1 MGRPER
7 EGDLGRVGAIDCG
20 TNSIRLLIAEAQS
33 GGGLIDVARELEIVR
48 LGQGVDSTGELH
60 PDALARTFAAAERYG
75 ERLRLYGVEPERTRV
90 IATSAARDAR
100 NVADFFEGMTARLG
114 VRPEIVSGVEEA
126 RLSFTGAL
134 SGVPVADAGPVLVM
148 DIGGGS
154 TELVLGDAAGQIERA
169 VSLNIG
175 SVRLT
180 ERFGPSGS
188 LALPLNPTPDSTSR
202 WMHPPRSRVEGD
214 DGAEVGTRETASAYV
229 DSLLDDLDWPAGSLG
244 RVGTWIGVAGTVT
257 TMSALQLGLS
267 TYDRSRVHG
276 SILDTDQINSLA
288 TRLATLTTEEIRGLG
303 VPAGRAD
310 VIPAGALIA
319 DRVARRVG
327 RPMLVSE
334 SDILDGIALS
344 LLPD

>member
-1 MGRPER
+1 MSATPAGRQER
-7 EGDLGRVGAIDCG
+7 QGDFGRVGAVDCG
-20 TNSIRLLIAEAQS
+20 TNSIRLLIAEARS
-33 GGGLIDVARELEIVR
+33 GGGLSEVARELEIVR
-48 LGQGVDSTGELH
+48 LGQGVDATGELH

-75 ERLRLYGVEPERTRV
+75 ERLRSHGVGPEQTRV
-90 IATSAARDAR
+90 VATSAARDAR
-100 NVADFFEGMTARLG
+100 NVADFYAGMTARLG
-114 VRPEIVSGVEEA
+114 VRPEIVSGAEEA

-154 TELVLGDAAGQIERA
+154 TELVLGDAAGQIDRA

-180 ERFGPSGS
+180 ERFG
-188 LALPLNPTPDSTSR
+188 
-202 WMHPPRSRVEGD
+202 RV
-214 DGAEVGTRETASAYV
+214 VGVQQDAAAYV
-229 DSLLDDLDWPAGSLG
+229 DGLLDGLGWPAGLLG

-257 TMSALQLGLS
+257 TMSALQQGLT
-267 TYDRSRVHG
+267 TYDRSTVHG
-276 SILDTDQINSLA
+276 SVLSTDQISSLA
-288 TRLATLTTEEIRGLG
+288 ARLAMLTTEEIRGLG

-327 RPMLVSE
+327 RPMIVSE

-344 LLPD
+344 LLPG